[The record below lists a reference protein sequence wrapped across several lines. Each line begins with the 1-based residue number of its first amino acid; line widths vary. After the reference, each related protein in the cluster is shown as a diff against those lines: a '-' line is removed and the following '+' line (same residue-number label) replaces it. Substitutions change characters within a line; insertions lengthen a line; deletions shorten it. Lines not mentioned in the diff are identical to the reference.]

1 MCARWYRGYAY
12 KKMEDGWKIRPF
24 CGLSSSHL
32 YIRLCLVFN
41 TLRLH
46 DVHSWKIW
54 KIKTAIENY

>member
-1 MCARWYRGYAY
+1 MVDTE
-12 KKMEDGWKIRPF
+12 KNMEDDWKIRPF

-46 DVHSWKIW
+46 DAHSWKIW